1 MSRNDTLYDK
11 KVAKKA
17 KKERCTA
24 VRARAKGSKNRRE
37 KREAHSFGVLPGSP
51 TLTDAGCWAR
61 PVGIMMDGGLT
72 GVDMAFAAVDVML
85 APNTALRDDGM
96 PI

>member
-1 MSRNDTLYDK
+1 M
-11 KVAKKA
+11 
-17 KKERCTA
+17 
-24 VRARAKGSKNRRE
+24 
-37 KREAHSFGVLPGSP
+37 LPGSP

-85 APNTALRDDGM
+85 APNTALRGDGM